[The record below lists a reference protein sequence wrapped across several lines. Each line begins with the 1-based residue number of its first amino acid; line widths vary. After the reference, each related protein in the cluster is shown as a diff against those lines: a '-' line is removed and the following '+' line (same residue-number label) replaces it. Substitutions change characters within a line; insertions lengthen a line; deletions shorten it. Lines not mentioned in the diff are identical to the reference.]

1 MSTSLVD
8 QYVKSLEE
16 ALDLDYT
23 EAEMA
28 GHIKDLNR
36 WLRASVEDTPTYY
49 RLLTDVTEILESR
62 N

>member
-8 QYVKSLEE
+8 QYVRSLEE
-16 ALDLDYT
+16 ALDLDYS

-28 GHIKDLNR
+28 EYIKDLTR
-36 WLRASVEDTPTYY
+36 WLRASVEDTSTYY

>member
-16 ALDLDYT
+16 ALDLDYS
-23 EAEMA
+23 EADMA
-28 GHIKDLNR
+28 KHIGDLNR
-36 WLRASVEDTPTYY
+36 WLRASVEDTSTYY
-49 RLLTDVTEILESR
+49 RLLTDVIEILKSR

>member
-1 MSTSLVD
+1 MSTSLVE

-16 ALDLDYT
+16 ALDLDYG

-28 GHIKDLNR
+28 EYIKDLNR
-36 WLRASVEDTPTYY
+36 WLRASVDDTPTYY

>member
-8 QYVKSLEE
+8 QYVRSLEE
-16 ALDLDYT
+16 ALDLDYS

-28 GHIKDLNR
+28 EHIKDLNR
-36 WLRASVEDTPTYY
+36 WLRASVEDTSTYY

>member
-16 ALDLDYT
+16 ALDLDYS

-28 GHIKDLNR
+28 RHIGDLNR

-49 RLLTDVTEILESR
+49 RLLTDVTEVLESR

>member
-23 EAEMA
+23 EAEMV
-28 GHIKDLNR
+28 GHIEDLNR

>member
-8 QYVKSLEE
+8 QYVRSLEE
-16 ALDLDYT
+16 ALDLDYS

-28 GHIKDLNR
+28 EYIKDLNR
-36 WLRASVEDTPTYY
+36 WLRSSVEDTSTYY

>member
-1 MSTSLVD
+1 MSTSLVE

-16 ALDLDYT
+16 ALDLDYD

-28 GHIKDLNR
+28 EYIKDLNR
-36 WLRASVEDTPTYY
+36 WLCASVDDTPTYY

>member
-16 ALDLDYT
+16 ALDYGYD
-23 EAEMA
+23 EPEMA
-28 GHIKDLNR
+28 RHIVDLNR
-36 WLRASVEDTPTYY
+36 WLRASVEDTATYY

>member
-16 ALDLDYT
+16 ALDLDYS

-28 GHIKDLNR
+28 EYIKDLNR
-36 WLRASVEDTPTYY
+36 WLRSSVGDTSTYY

>member
-16 ALDLDYT
+16 ALDLDYS

-28 GHIKDLNR
+28 EYIKDLNR
-36 WLRASVEDTPTYY
+36 WLRASVEDKSTYY
-49 RLLTDVTEILESR
+49 RLLTDVIEILKSR

>member
-1 MSTSLVD
+1 MSTSLVE

-16 ALDLDYT
+16 ALDLDYD

-28 GHIKDLNR
+28 EYIKDLNR
-36 WLRASVEDTPTYY
+36 WLRASVEDAQTYY

>member
-8 QYVKSLEE
+8 QYVRSLEE
-16 ALDLDYT
+16 ALDLDYS

-28 GHIKDLNR
+28 EYIKDLNR
-36 WLRASVEDTPTYY
+36 WLRASGEDTSTYY